1 MSDNGRNGNG
11 SVDAGRWGTIFMGP
25 SRDRE
30 STIDKVTDLKQR
42 ELWNRR
48 TEAEYMDRVRAKAA
62 LRVEAMLDQARS
74 RTQAMRK
81 GTEEWAAGVREKCEA
96 LHAEALKVREEA
108 TVVRQEAER
117 LRESAREDG
126 FRLGVEQALAE
137 LEEHRAALDL
147 TTAAVLRAVQGQ
159 CRTLGEAWRA
169 ELCALL
175 RDAVEKSV
183 GWILTEERGAV
194 LDALLGQA
202 LQALEERQRLQV
214 RVHPDDREAV
224 EEVLESARQRFSD
237 LRAWEVAPD
246 PDLVPGSLI
255 VESSSGKVDA
265 GASVRRAAVDRI
277 LQHLTLPSG
286 PADDAA
292 EAFAAAEAEAAGLP
306 QLCAAVE
313 AAERRRAEEAAAQ
326 AVEDEGVPDE
336 ERKEIAETAPED
348 DNVEDLTEGIE
359 VVVPEG
365 LPAPAETVDSAAQ
378 PSLASETGNT
388 DEAVPDRSPDA
399 APAESE
405 VPQVVASEISASED
419 PAPGAP
425 EVV

>member
-1 MSDNGRNGNG
+1 MSDNGQDGNETT
-11 SVDAGRWGTIFMGP
+11 DAGRWGTIFMGP

-30 STIDKVTDLKQR
+30 STIDKVADLHQR

-48 TEAEYMDRVRAKAA
+48 TEAEYMDRVRAKAV

-96 LHAEALKVREEA
+96 LHAEALKAREEA
-108 TVVRQEAER
+108 AAVRQEAEH
-117 LRESAREDG
+117 LRETAREEG
-126 FRLGVEQALAE
+126 YRLGVEQALSE

-159 CRTLGEAWRA
+159 CRILGEAWRA

-194 LDALLGQA
+194 LDTLLGQA
-202 LQALEERQRLQV
+202 LQVLEERQQIQV
-214 RVHPDDREAV
+214 RVHPDDKEAV
-224 EEVLESARQRFSD
+224 EEVLGSARQRFAD
-237 LRAWEVAPD
+237 LGAWKVEPD
-246 PDLVPGSLI
+246 PETTPGSLI
-255 VESSSGKVDA
+255 VESGSGRVEA

-292 EAFAAAEAEAAGLP
+292 EAAVVAEAEAAGLP

-313 AAERRRAEEAAAQ
+313 AEERRRAEEAAAQ
-326 AVEDEGVPDE
+326 E
-336 ERKEIAETAPED
+336 E
-348 DNVEDLTEGIE
+348 
-359 VVVPEG
+359 
-365 LPAPAETVDSAAQ
+365 AAR
-378 PSLASETGNT
+378 
-388 DEAVPDRSPDA
+388 DEAVPDEMRNETAEAAVESFPPSEAGEENEAVPLPSPD
-399 APAESE
+399 PESGVND
-405 VPQVVASEISASED
+405 VPQNAVSED
-419 PAPGAP
+419 SVSDSETPASGEP
-425 EVV
+425 EAV